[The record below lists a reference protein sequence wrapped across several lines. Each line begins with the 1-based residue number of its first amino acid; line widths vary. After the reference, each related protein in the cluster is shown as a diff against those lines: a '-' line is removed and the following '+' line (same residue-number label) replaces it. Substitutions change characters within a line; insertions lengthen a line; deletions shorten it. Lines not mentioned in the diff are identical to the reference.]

1 VKRANRISPDELP
14 PFNDKGELCVVVETS
29 QGSPNKLKW
38 DPELGRFRLSGVLPA
53 GAVFPYD
60 FGFVPGTQGED
71 GDPLDV
77 LLLMD
82 APVPAGA
89 LVEARLIGVIEAEQ
103 TEDGETVRNDRLL
116 AVATAS
122 HTHRSVRELTDL
134 DRHLLEQIEHFFASY
149 NQIKGKEFRPLAR
162 RGAAAACRMVHS
174 ASVAEKAAT

>member
-1 VKRANRISPDELP
+1 VDISANPAPLL
-14 PFNDKGELCVVVETS
+14 PFNSKGHLHVIVETS

-38 DPELGRFRLSGVLPA
+38 DPEVQRFCLSGVLPA

-60 FGFVPGTQGED
+60 FGFVPGTLGQD

-77 LLLMD
+77 LVLLD
-82 APVPAGA
+82 APVPAGV

-116 AVATAS
+116 SVAADS
-122 HTHRSVRELTDL
+122 HRHQSVRDITDL
-134 DRHLLEQIEHFFASY
+134 DRHVLEQIEHFFSSY

-162 RGAAAACRMVHS
+162 RGAAAARRMVRS
-174 ASVAEKAAT
+174 ALDEGPQQR